1 MEVDAFIMCNNNI
14 NNSDHEADISEAR
27 PLGLCLCLC
36 CVFPFTVS
44 LREASAGGTRQ
55 VSLGNHQGH
64 WVCQKNQAAM
74 AGAGRLVR
82 QRRHVALSAAAVKAI
97 WQIKV
102 LVEKQGTTAQGAD

>member
-1 MEVDAFIMCNNNI
+1 MITKLTFPKPALWDCACACVVYFHSLSHCG
-14 NNSDHEADISEAR
+14 R
-27 PLGLCLCLC
+27 PQREEPGRYHWEIIKVTG
-36 CVFPFTVS
+36 CVK
-44 LREASAGGTRQ
+44 
-55 VSLGNHQGH
+55 
-64 WVCQKNQAAM
+64 KNQAAM

>member
-64 WVCQKNQAAM
+64 WVCQKKSSSYGGSGQAGPPTETRGPVSSSGLGNLAN
-74 AGAGRLVR
+74 
-82 QRRHVALSAAAVKAI
+82 
-97 WQIKV
+97 
-102 LVEKQGTTAQGAD
+102 